1 MRFNM
6 FQDAI
11 NDIRQYYLS
20 LKNVFSLNLLA
31 FIGYKFWLLYDINYK
46 KSKITKHCFVCFH
59 HI

>member
-1 MRFNM
+1 MQGNMRFNM

-46 KSKITKHCFVCFH
+46 KK
-59 HI
+59 